1 MADFQ
6 AFQQAQG
13 PSVTD
18 FQAFQAAQGPSVADF
33 EAFQQQQEEDAEA
46 TGLTGALVET
56 MLANPDPKFQNSKFL
71 RFVTRLNKGELVIQG
86 NTIIEKAPELDAA
99 AADARSEA
107 MKANML
113 SDFAAFQQAQGPSV
127 ADFAQFQQAQGPSA
141 ADFAAFQATQGP
153 SAADFAA
160 FQATQGPSAA
170 DFAAFQAT
178 QGPSAADFA
187 AFQAAQGPSAADFAQ
202 FQAAQGPSAADF
214 VSPHIQRLA
223 CRIRADPFCPPCVGR
238 IPGCSGPF
246 GCGLCVVPGF
256 ARAVCLR
263 FQVVPAPGG
272 RVGGI

>member
-1 MADFQ
+1 
-6 AFQQAQG
+6 
-13 PSVTD
+13 
-18 FQAFQAAQGPSVADF
+18 
-33 EAFQQQQEEDAEA
+33 
-46 TGLTGALVET
+46 

-223 CRIRADPFCPPCVGR
+223 CRIRADPFCPRRPHSRLLRALRLRTLRRSRLRKGR
-238 IPGCSGPF
+238 QSPISGRSS
-246 GCGLCVVPGF
+246 
-256 ARAVCLR
+256 ARRARWRDLTR
-263 FQVVPAPGG
+263 
-272 RVGGI
+272 

>member
-170 DFAAFQAT
+170 DFA
-178 QGPSAADFA
+178 
-187 AFQAAQGPSAADFAQ
+187 Q

-223 CRIRADPFCPPCVGR
+223 CRIRADPFCPPRAGR

-256 ARAVCLR
+256 ARAVSLR